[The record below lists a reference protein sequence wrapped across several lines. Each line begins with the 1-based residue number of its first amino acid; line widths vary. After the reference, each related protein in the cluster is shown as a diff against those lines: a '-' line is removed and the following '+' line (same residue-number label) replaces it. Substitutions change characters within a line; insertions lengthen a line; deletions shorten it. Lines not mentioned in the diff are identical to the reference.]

1 MNNRFT
7 SDAKKVLR
15 YAQES
20 AKSFR
25 HDYVG
30 TEHILLGLV
39 LHTDSMAGQ
48 FLAQQGL
55 TSEHVTRAIES
66 AVGIGEKAT
75 SALRLTPRTKRTME
89 LAVRTANQLGQQYI
103 STEHMLAGVLQEQGC
118 MARRILEQMDVN
130 PDELLQKIIQLMN
143 NGAAGGEAEGQAID
157 LSEFGRDLN
166 ELAQDDIFEGLNNSA
181 VLVTGATG
189 LIGSEIVLGILAA
202 NRIKNLNIT
211 VVALVRNYKKAQEL
225 VKKYN
230 TASSRSSKLSSRTT
244 T

>member
-130 PDELLQKIIQLMN
+130 PDELLQKIVQLMN
-143 NGAAGGEAEGQAID
+143 NGAAGGEGHRFI
-157 LSEFGRDLN
+157 
-166 ELAQDDIFEGLNNSA
+166 
-181 VLVTGATG
+181 
-189 LIGSEIVLGILAA
+189 
-202 NRIKNLNIT
+202 RI
-211 VVALVRNYKKAQEL
+211 RP
-225 VKKYN
+225 
-230 TASSRSSKLSSRTT
+230 
-244 T
+244 

>member
-55 TSEHVTRAIES
+55 TSEHVTRAIQN
-66 AVGIGEKAT
+66 AVGVGEKAT
-75 SALRLTPRTKRTME
+75 SAPAAHAADE
-89 LAVRTANQLGQQYI
+89 ADHG
-103 STEHMLAGVLQEQGC
+103 AGRADSEPAGAAIYQHG
-118 MARRILEQMDVN
+118 AHAGRRACRNRAAWPGGFLEQMDVN
-130 PDELLQKIIQLMN
+130 PDELLQKIVQLMN
-143 NGAAGGEAEGQAID
+143 NGAAGGEADGQAID

-166 ELAQDDIFEGLNNSA
+166 ELAREDKIDPVIGRSREIERVVQILCRRTKNNP
-181 VLVTGATG
+181 
-189 LIGSEIVLGILAA
+189 
-202 NRIKNLNIT
+202 RPH
-211 VVALVRNYKKAQEL
+211 R
-225 VKKYN
+225 
-230 TASSRSSKLSSRTT
+230 
-244 T
+244 